1 MPISVSEIMEILP
14 HRYPFLLID
23 GVISEPAELACGK
36 LIAIKNVTTND
47 TVVFGEFYPP
57 LLLLESLAQAAGIL
71 AHYYLS
77 PMEEGQQCY
86 FASIKNARFY
96 DAVKAGDQLHLDIQY
111 GNPQNPMT
119 DKDVISKF
127 YDNASLV
134 MQDKQLTQLVEKT
147 LDFENVTLSE
157 ITQLLRIE
165 ENTN

>member
-86 FASIKNARFY
+86 FAGIKNARFY
-96 DAVKAGDQLHLDIQY
+96 DAVKAGDQLHLDIQFRRQRRTIVSFF
-111 GNPQNPMT
+111 GI
-119 DKDVISKF
+119 VRIG
-127 YDNASLV
+127 
-134 MQDKQLTQLVEKT
+134 EKIVCT
-147 LDFENVTLSE
+147 SE
-157 ITQLLRIE
+157 FMCARQ
-165 ENTN
+165 